1 VKHAAVC
8 RRQARET
15 YFSERLH
22 LLKCLQIVFNEAVN
36 NGPYR
41 SHFDDHLTSKLIRD
55 KNLPRN
61 LLEGLLRNL
70 EWEKEFKSDDQV
82 SYDAYREELTP
93 AQARE
98 KLLSQLQSEQIAQ
111 LKLLFGLYFKFH
123 SPSVL
128 EVSLML
134 QYLKAS
140 NYNGS
145 LIREFKTLSES
156 QTFLE
161 NQQLISGLGILTSL
175 CMLQLHKSPAKAIIM
190 P

>member
-1 VKHAAVC
+1 MLDEFFSHDPKKLTYYCSLEKQLDDVSQQMARIQQQGIYQVVDQRRHDQFREELVKHAAVC

-70 EWEKEFKSDDQV
+70 EWEKEFKSDEQV

-93 AQARE
+93 A
-98 KLLSQLQSEQIAQ
+98 
-111 LKLLFGLYFKFH
+111 
-123 SPSVL
+123 
-128 EVSLML
+128 
-134 QYLKAS
+134 
-140 NYNGS
+140 
-145 LIREFKTLSES
+145 
-156 QTFLE
+156 
-161 NQQLISGLGILTSL
+161 
-175 CMLQLHKSPAKAIIM
+175 
-190 P
+190 